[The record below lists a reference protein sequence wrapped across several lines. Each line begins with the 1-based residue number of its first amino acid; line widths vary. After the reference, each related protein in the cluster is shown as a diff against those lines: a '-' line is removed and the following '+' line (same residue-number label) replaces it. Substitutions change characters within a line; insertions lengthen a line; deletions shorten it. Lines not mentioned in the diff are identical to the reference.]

1 MTTNKKPQG
10 EVFEGRSAEMKV
22 SPWLASEDL
31 LGKEVAVE
39 IVKVYRF
46 KDVEF
51 DAGRKEAVV
60 YAMEFKGANKQL
72 VLNSTN
78 RKKLV
83 QKFGPNVKDWTGK
96 TVTLYVDENVRLMGK
111 KVCGIRIK

>member
-1 MTTNKKPQG
+1 MSKKPKG
-10 EVFEGRSAEMKV
+10 EVFEGRSAEMKE

-31 LGKEVAVE
+31 LGKEVSVE
-39 IVKVYRF
+39 IAQVYRF

-51 DAGRKEAVV
+51 DAGRKEATV
-60 YAMEFKGANKQL
+60 YAVEFKGATKQL

-83 QKFGPNVKDWTGK
+83 QKFGPNVKDWTGE
-96 TVTLYVDENVRLMGK
+96 TVTLYVDTNVRLMGK
-111 KVCGIRIK
+111 RVSGIRIK